1 VSTFKKRL
9 VKVTYSKRQTTNNLV
24 IRKVLANLCN
34 FAYDPRNFDHLR
46 ALNVIPDLFLDCLT
60 EPDSLIIRFAI
71 GGICNSC
78 VDPTNA
84 KAFLDNGLADEL
96 IKHLS
101 TEDLETLQNTLA
113 CFALLFDHRTLE
125 SNDLQS
131 YVEAFTPRVKQC
143 IEQYANSDLLQTKNL
158 ASLILQNLQTIV
170 KQTELEP
177 EPNVPSSNVE
187 EETKQ
192 E

>member
-1 VSTFKKRL
+1 M
-9 VKVTYSKRQTTNNLV
+9 
-24 IRKVLANLCN
+24 CN

-60 EPDSLIIRFAI
+60 EPDPLIIRFAI

-84 KAFLDNGLADEL
+84 KAYLENGLTDEL

-113 CFALLFDHRTLE
+113 CFALLFDNRSLE
-125 SNDLQS
+125 SKNDLLT
-131 YVEAFTPRVKQC
+131 YHEAFTPRVKHC
-143 IEQYANSDLLQTKNL
+143 IDQYANSDLLQVKNL
-158 ASLILQNLQTIV
+158 ATIILQNLQTKFV
-170 KQTELEP
+170 ERSESEQNAPEP
-177 EPNVPSSNVE
+177 ESGHGE
-187 EETKQ
+187 MKQ